1 MIIWVAFKL
10 DARQTDFHLKEVNK
24 DFLRASTSITKS
36 VMALDDLA
44 QQEGN
49 DMVAHEVSMLN
60 SVLAL
65 LGDASHRN
73 QPGQAFC
80 HETWTKL

>member
-1 MIIWVAFKL
+1 MDCNLQVLVAFKL

-60 SVLAL
+60 GVLAL
-65 LGDASHRN
+65 LGNASHMIFLARR
-73 QPGQAFC
+73 FVM
-80 HETWTKL
+80 